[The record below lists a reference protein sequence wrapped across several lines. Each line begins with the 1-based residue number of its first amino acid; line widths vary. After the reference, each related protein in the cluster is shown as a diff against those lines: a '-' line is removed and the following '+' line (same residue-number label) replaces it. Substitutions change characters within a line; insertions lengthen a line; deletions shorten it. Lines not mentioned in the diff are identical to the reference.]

1 MRNTIQIIGAVIATI
16 IACIGYGLSVY
27 YGVKQKLSTWQMFEK
42 LTFTSA
48 VTIIVLIIFVCISLL
63 F

>member
-1 MRNTIQIIGAVIATI
+1 MRNIIQIIGVVVATI

-27 YGVKQKLSTWQMFEK
+27 YGLKRNLSTWQIFEK

-48 VTIIVLIIFVCISLL
+48 VTIFIVIIFVCISLL

>member
-1 MRNTIQIIGAVIATI
+1 MRNTLQIIGLVIAAI

-27 YGVKQKLSTWQMFEK
+27 HGIKQNLSTWQMFEK
-42 LTFTSA
+42 LTFTSS
-48 VTIIVLIIFVCISLL
+48 VSIIIVIIFVSISLL

>member
-1 MRNTIQIIGAVIATI
+1 MRNTLQIIGIVIAII
-16 IACIGYGLSVY
+16 IACVGYGLSVY
-27 YGVKQKLSTWQMFEK
+27 LGTKQKLSTWKMFEK

-48 VTIIVLIIFVCISLL
+48 VSIIIVIIFVIISLL